1 MTVVTIFYIT
11 VYPAIVG
18 CNQSQQQSQQQ
29 GSTVALSPYISSER
43 SDQQGGGAV
52 ESVEADGPA
61 VTESGTRLTDC
72 FTTLVDT
79 LSNNNPQLIEQVHTY
94 YVHNMAMLYI
104 RNVEAVGQFQ
114 PFDPSLLQTNFSSQS
129 DEILYTL

>member
-29 GSTVALSPYISSER
+29 GSTAALSPYISSER
-43 SDQQGGGAV
+43 SDQQQGGGTV

-79 LSNNNPQLIEQVHTY
+79 LSNNNPQLIEQVNTIITCTCSWHSM
-94 YVHNMAMLYI
+94 VMLYI
-104 RNVEAVGQFQ
+104 RNV
-114 PFDPSLLQTNFSSQS
+114 LWKL
-129 DEILYTL
+129 

>member
-1 MTVVTIFYIT
+1 MSICNSILRYVKFQTHGVSKILSYLVRKVHFYIVVGSLPSYYIT

-43 SDQQGGGAV
+43 SDQQQGGGAV

-79 LSNNNPQLIEQVHTY
+79 LSNNNPQLIEQVNT
-94 YVHNMAMLYI
+94 I
-104 RNVEAVGQFQ
+104 I
-114 PFDPSLLQTNFSSQS
+114 S
-129 DEILYTL
+129 